1 MAKAKRVS
9 PGFKHYRRKEG
20 DQKTSKS
27 QRSMTIESVREG
39 LSIKWLVKV
48 ASELRVPQRT
58 LAEVLNISSRTFD
71 RRLKGGVLSPTESD
85 SLARVAR
92 LLERATEIFGS
103 VEKARGWM
111 STPLAALG
119 GETPLQRADTSVG
132 AMQVDDLLGRID
144 YGVYS

>member
-1 MAKAKRVS
+1 MAKAKRAAG
-9 PGFKHYRRKEG
+9 GFKHYRRKEG
-20 DQKTSKS
+20 HYKESTI

-39 LSIKWLVKV
+39 LSVKWLVKV
-48 ASELRVPQRT
+48 ASELRVAERT

-92 LLERATEIFGS
+92 LLDRATETFGS